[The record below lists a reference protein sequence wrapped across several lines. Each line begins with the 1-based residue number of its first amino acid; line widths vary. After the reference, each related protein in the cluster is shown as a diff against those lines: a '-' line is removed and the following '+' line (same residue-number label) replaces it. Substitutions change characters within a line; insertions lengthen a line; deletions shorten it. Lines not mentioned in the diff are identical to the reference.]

1 MVMAKK
7 ATRPT
12 KMAGS
17 QDQQVV
23 VFEYIKSNF
32 FRVIHADGAI
42 GGITP
47 EGNLHLAFFSDRPAI
62 PKMQVHQRNA
72 DGSLGEIMNEHTV
85 VRPGII
91 REMDIDVV
99 FNREAAKSLVNWI
112 NQQLE
117 ILDSAMSPKP
127 EVKKQ

>member
-1 MVMAKK
+1 MAKK
-7 ATRPT
+7 LAAAKTSP
-12 KMAGS
+12 AE
-17 QDQQVV
+17 QDSELI

-62 PKMQVHQRNA
+62 PKMQVHKRNP
-72 DGSLGEIMNEHTV
+72 DGSLGNMLNEHTI

-99 FNREAAKSLVNWI
+99 ISPDAARSLISWI
-112 NQQLE
+112 NQN
-117 ILDSAMSPKP
+117 LDLLDKMKRP
-127 EVKKQ
+127 ENTGSKQ